1 MLSEAKH
8 PRILA
13 EKEHAE
19 TLRVV
24 YPERNEKD
32 PSASPQDDSERAQ
45 GDGPLTLSLSSVTR
59 HSFVPERPTK
69 RVDKRGEY
77 ENQQKRI
84 CGNDGSHGGV
94 AIGSKRRL

>member
-8 PRILA
+8 PRILPN
-13 EKEHAE
+13 KGNAE

-45 GDGPLTLSLSSVTR
+45 GDKASNVSLFSVTR
-59 HSFVPERPTK
+59 
-69 RVDKRGEY
+69 D
-77 ENQQKRI
+77 
-84 CGNDGSHGGV
+84 
-94 AIGSKRRL
+94 